1 MTNSWSLRARIT
13 AGMVVILTLG
23 VLGTAL
29 ASWQFRAIH
38 EQTYRV
44 SHDQLPALQSASQI
58 NRQLAEHQRAVN
70 DVLMDDGSGDSDAL
84 QAQVTK
90 SQATLDAGQQ
100 QYAQSVTWSPEA
112 RTLLDQ
118 YLAQAQ
124 RYEQGAQTVMQ
135 ELAQPGLRYEVRQVK
150 VLGYQTEGGQSY
162 REAQA
167 ALARLYDRLVE
178 EALLAEHN
186 VDQQLSSS
194 QLGLLGALALMLLTG
209 AALAVA
215 APRAVIT
222 PVRQAVDVAQAIATG
237 DLSQYI
243 ATDRKDELGHLQS
256 ALSHMQTA
264 LQDVVGQVRSA
275 AHSVHEASTE
285 VASGNLELSQR
296 TESTASQLQQT
307 AASLQQLTTA
317 VSQAADSTQQ
327 AHHLATEAATMAS
340 QSGQAVVGV
349 VATMNDIAHSS
360 RQIADISGVI
370 DGIAFQTNIL
380 ALNAAVEAARAGE
393 HGRGFAVVAGEVRA
407 LAQHSASAAR
417 EIKDL
422 IGASGQRVEDGRQQ
436 VVTAGEA
443 MESLVERVQQLT
455 AALGAINNTVAE
467 QSSGLSQV
475 HTAVTQLDQMTQ
487 MNAALVEE
495 SAAAAASLNALSRR
509 LQDTV
514 SVFRTPGDDTR
525 HTLDMPAL
533 PA

>member
-13 AGMVVILTLG
+13 AGMVVILALG
-23 VLGTAL
+23 VLGTGL

-44 SHDQLPALQSASQI
+44 SHDQLPALQTASQI
-58 NRQLAEHQRAVN
+58 NRQLAEHQRAIN
-70 DVLMDDGSGDSDAL
+70 DVLMDDGSGDSEAL
-84 QAQVTK
+84 QAQAAKAQAVLEA
-90 SQATLDAGQQ
+90 SQQR
-100 QYAQSVTWSPEA
+100 YVHSVTWSPEA

-118 YLAQAQ
+118 YMAQAQ
-124 RYEQGAQTVMQ
+124 RYEEGAQTVVQ
-135 ELAQPGLRYEVRQVK
+135 ALSQPGLRYEVRQVK
-150 VLGYQTEGGQSY
+150 VLGYQTDGGQAY
-162 REAQA
+162 RDAQA
-167 ALARLYDRLVE
+167 ALARLYDQLVE
-178 EALLAEHN
+178 EALLAEQN
-186 VDQQLSSS
+186 VDRQLASS
-194 QLGLLGALALMLLTG
+194 QAGLLGALALMLLSG
-209 AALAVA
+209 VALAVA
-215 APRAVIT
+215 APRAVIS

-237 DLSQYI
+237 DLSQTI
-243 ATDRKDELGHLQS
+243 TTDRSDELGHLQS
-256 ALSHMQTA
+256 ALSHMQQA
-264 LQDVVGQVRSA
+264 LHTVVGQVRSA

-307 AASLQQLTTA
+307 AASLQQLTTTVA
-317 VSQAADSTQQ
+317 QAAESTQQ
-327 AHHLATEAATMAS
+327 AHHLATEAADMAS
-340 QSGQAVVGV
+340 QSGQAVLGV

-360 RQIADISGVI
+360 RQIADISSVI

-436 VVTAGEA
+436 VLTAGEA
-443 MESLVERVQQLT
+443 MQALVDRVQRLT
-455 AALGAINNTVAE
+455 AALGAINHTVAE
-467 QSSGLSQV
+467 QSSGLNQV

-514 SVFRTPGDDTR
+514 SVFRTHSSEAV